1 MTPQRRFLYHGEVV
15 AYAARLD
22 QPRMR
27 DVKGAV
33 ALPGAGGRASV
44 LEPSDP
50 GALVR
55 FDYAASSVSGER
67 YGDAY
72 ETRVTCSIEGLDVC
86 GVLRADLLSA
96 VLTSSYVSDHHFCEE
111 TVTLRGLWAS
121 GEYRDVDAQVL
132 TSVRA
137 CPTLARLRSAA
148 VHDARLQRSLAAA
161 GTQFDSAG
169 QPRLTSAGD
178 VACHLFDPPQLRFR
192 ADGTDYQVFLGEY
205 LMSERQR
212 HLTMMRIEMTPSVAR
227 DGRSESSSLEGTVVL
242 LELRING
249 HTHP

>member
-1 MTPQRRFLYHGEVV
+1 MTLERRFLYHGEVV

-22 QPRMR
+22 QPRLR

-72 ETRVTCSIEGLDVC
+72 ETRVTCSIEGLDVG

-96 VLTSSYVSDHHFCEE
+96 VLTSSYASEHHFCEE
-111 TVTLRGLWAS
+111 SVTLKGLWAD
-121 GEYRDVDAQVL
+121 GESRDADAQVL

-148 VHDARLQRSLAAA
+148 VHDARLHRSLAAA
-161 GTQFDSAG
+161 GTPFDAAG

-192 ADGTDYQVFLGEY
+192 SGATDYHVFLGEY
-205 LMSERQR
+205 LIAERQR
-212 HLTMMRIEMTPSVAR
+212 RLTLLRIEMTPSTVR
-227 DGRSESSSLEGTVVL
+227 EGRGDPVSREGTVVL
-242 LELRING
+242 LELRVNG

>member
-1 MTPQRRFLYHGEVV
+1 MTPERRFLYHGEVV
-15 AYAARLD
+15 AYAAHLD
-22 QPRMR
+22 QPRLR

-33 ALPGAGGRASV
+33 ALPGAGGRASA

-72 ETRVTCSIEGLDVC
+72 ETRVTCSIEGLDVG

-111 TVTLRGLWAS
+111 AVTLKGLWAN
-121 GEYRDVDAQVL
+121 GEYRDADAQVL

-148 VHDARLQRSLAAA
+148 VHDVRLHRSLAAA
-161 GTQFDSAG
+161 GTQFEPAG

-178 VACHLFDPPQLRFR
+178 IACHLFDPPHLRFR
-192 ADGTDYQVFLGEY
+192 AGATDYQVFLGEY
-205 LMSERQR
+205 LISERQR
-212 HLTMMRIEMTPSVAR
+212 RLTLLRIEMAPSTPRDARGDPVAR
-227 DGRSESSSLEGTVVL
+227 EGTVIL
-242 LELRING
+242 LELRVNG